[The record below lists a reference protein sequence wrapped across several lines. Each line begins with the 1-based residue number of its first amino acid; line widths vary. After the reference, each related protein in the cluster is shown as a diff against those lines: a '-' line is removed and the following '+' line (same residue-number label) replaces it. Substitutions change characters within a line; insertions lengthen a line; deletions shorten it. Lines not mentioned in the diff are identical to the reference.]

1 MAKRKEEQWVFDA
14 SERTVKLP
22 GHIELHDLLMI
33 VNATTNTIIMNQFV
47 TGKGITARSHAHL
60 DDDVDPDFPYSIDGT
75 CTFTLEFDTTAMSDD
90 DELSIYIDDDRNG
103 LKVRPFGFGTDS
115 IERMRVS
122 NPQSLIDADFEY
134 GLQATKWQN
143 LGLNLNTPSFYE
155 SVGQGLIVTDISSAG
170 TAAYSTITVTVEGNA
185 PAVGSPVS
193 VSGTTNSLAEG
204 LSIVLTSNG
213 STSFTY
219 LAKGSIAS
227 GSIYT
232 PYVSVRE
239 GGIYSGSEKTLSS
252 MTGGGS
258 NRLVTVVFTTAHGLV
273 PGSPI
278 TVSDSTA
285 STQSHE
291 GNFFVMQV
299 VNETTIIYDAGQTVT
314 SGAISITNIKFYAR
328 NDSFF
333 THRPF
338 DGGVLMGTFLST
350 HGLEAKRQT
359 KRYFRYQSG
368 KGFFFS
374 TGTLFSPVFDI
385 QSATYSAPDI
395 IITTQIPHALQIGAG
410 VKIFGVTSPNYDG
423 FYLVKGI
430 DSPTVFR
437 VAANAVPAAST
448 AILEPQPRVGVSTW
462 SGSCVRT
469 GVFDDTNGLFWEYD
483 GQELYV
489 VRRSSTFQLVGTV
502 QVTSGSGIC
511 IGTGTKFN
519 DQLKVGDNIQIRG
532 QKYTVTGVKNNTTIT
547 INPSYRG
554 ESVSN
559 IKPTII
565 RELRIPRSKFNTD
578 KLNGRG
584 PSGYNID
591 LLTMQMMA
599 IQYSWYGAGFVDF
612 MCRGPLGE
620 FITAHRMPN
629 NNINSEAYMRSG
641 NLPARYEVS
650 NISANSQL
658 TVNTGAAGT
667 SVLNLEDASAFP
679 TGVGIA
685 TGYVLLRTN
694 VDGTVFTEVMSYTG
708 KSGNQLTGI
717 TTATS
722 YTQYLA
728 GSNRTFSGITT
739 TTLDHPVGSNVFLLN
754 STCSP
759 TISHWGSAVIIDGN
773 FDDDTGYLFNISNV
787 NITIDGGATK
797 NILLF
802 RPAPSVSDTI
812 PGLLGQREILNRSQI
827 NFKELQ
833 VNIIAQGGSNTS
845 RNVEI
850 AGILNGSNV
859 SGATWT
865 NASSTSVGSAIVYQP
880 SFAQYYAPPNATP
893 FAVPTDGEILF
904 RYIAV
909 EGSSTFD
916 LSQIKE
922 VQNSILGGNNTYPD
936 GPEVLSIII
945 ANRNSNSITADI
957 SLKWTEAQA

>member
-14 SERTVKLP
+14 SERTVKIP
-22 GHIELHDLLMI
+22 GHIELHDVLMI

-47 TGKGITARSHAHL
+47 AGKGITARSHNHL
-60 DDDVDPDFPYSIDGT
+60 DDNVDPDFPYSIDGT
-75 CTFTLEFDTTAMSDD
+75 CTFTLEFDTTAMSDT

-103 LKVRPFGFGTDS
+103 LKVRPYNFGTDS

-143 LGLNLNTPSFYE
+143 LGLNLNVPSFYE
-155 SVGQGLIVTDISSAG
+155 ASGQPLIVTDISSGG
-170 TAAYSTITVTVEGNA
+170 TAAYSTITVTVDGNA
-185 PAVGSPVS
+185 PAVGTPIA
-193 VSGTTNSLAEG
+193 VSGTTNSLSEG

-232 PYVSVRE
+232 PYTVVRE

-252 MTGGGS
+252 MTGSGS
-258 NRLVTVVFTTAHGLV
+258 NVTVVFTTAHGLI

-285 STQSHE
+285 GTQTHE
-291 GNFFVMQV
+291 GNFFVTQV
-299 VNETTIIYDAGQTVT
+299 VNETTIIYNAGQTVT
-314 SGAISITNIKFYAR
+314 SGTISITNVKFYAR

-350 HGLEAKRQT
+350 YGLEAKRQT

-395 IITTQIPHALQIGAG
+395 IITTQIPHCLQIGAG
-410 VKIFGVTSPNYDG
+410 VKIFNITSPKYDG
-423 FYLVKGI
+423 FYLVKQI
-430 DSPTVFR
+430 DSPTSFR
-437 VAANAVPAAST
+437 VAANGVPAAST

-483 GQELYV
+483 GQELYA

-502 QVTSGSGIC
+502 SVTSGSGVC
-511 IGTGTKFN
+511 SGTATKFN
-519 DQLKVGDNIQIRG
+519 EQLKVGDAIQIRG
-532 QKYTVTGVKNNTTIT
+532 QKYVVTGVKNNTTIT
-547 INPSYRG
+547 INPAYRG
-554 ESVSN
+554 ETVSN

-565 RELRIPRSKFNTD
+565 RELRIPRSKFNYD
-578 KLNGRG
+578 KIDGNG

-612 MCRGPLGE
+612 MVRGPLGE
-620 FITAHRMPN
+620 FVIAHRMPN

-650 NISANSQL
+650 NIAANSQL
-658 TVNTGAAGT
+658 TVNTGSAGT
-667 SVLNLEDASAFP
+667 SVLNVKDASAFP
-679 TGVGIA
+679 SGSGISTA
-685 TGYVLLRTN
+685 YVLLNTN
-694 VDGTVFTEVMSYTG
+694 VDGTLFSEVMSYTG
-708 KSGNQLTGI
+708 KSGNQLTGV

-739 TTLDHPVGSNVFLLN
+739 TTLNHPVGTNVILLN
-754 STCSP
+754 STCAP

-773 FDDDTGYLFNISNV
+773 FDDDTGYLFNLSNFNISLTGNQ
-787 NITIDGGATK
+787 TK
-797 NILLF
+797 TVLLF

-812 PGLLGQREILNRSQI
+812 PGTLGQREILNRSQI
-827 NFKELQ
+827 SFKELQ
-833 VNIIAQGGSNTS
+833 VNIIATGGGTP

-850 AGILNGSNV
+850 AGVLNGTNLNT
-859 SGATWT
+859 ATWT
-865 NASSTSVGSAIVYQP
+865 NASSTSVGSASVFQP
-880 SFAQYYAPPNATP
+880 SFAQYDANFST
-893 FAVPTDGEILF
+893 VPIDGEILF

-945 ANRNSNSITADI
+945 ANRNTNSITADI

>member
-14 SERTVKLP
+14 SERTVKIP
-22 GHIELHDLLMI
+22 GHIELHDVLMI

-47 TGKGITARSHAHL
+47 AGKGITARSHAHL

-103 LKVRPFGFGTDS
+103 LKVRPYGFGTDS

-143 LGLNLNTPSFYE
+143 LGLNLNIPSFYE
-155 SVGQGLIVTDISSAG
+155 SVGPALVVTDISSSG
-170 TAAYSTITVTVEGNA
+170 AASYSTITVTVASGA
-185 PAVGSPVS
+185 PAVGTPIS
-193 VSGTTNSLAEG
+193 VFGTSNSLAEG

-213 STSFTY
+213 TTSFTY
-219 LAKGSIAS
+219 LAKGSVPS
-227 GSIYT
+227 GTIYT
-232 PYVSVRE
+232 PYSVVKE
-239 GGIYSGSEKTLSS
+239 GGIYSGAVKPIST
-252 MTGGGS
+252 MTGGGAS
-258 NRLVTVVFTTAHGLV
+258 GIVTVTFPTAHGLV

-278 TVSDSTA
+278 TISDSTA
-285 STQSHE
+285 GTQSHE
-291 GNFFVMQV
+291 GNFFAKQI
-299 VNETTIIYDAGQTVT
+299 NSETSISYDAGQSVT
-314 SGAISITNIKFYAR
+314 NGAITTTNISLYAR

-338 DGGVLMGTFLST
+338 DGGVLMGTSLPV

-385 QSATYSAPDI
+385 QSATYSAPDLVL
-395 IITTQIPHALQIGAG
+395 TTQIPHALQVGAG

-423 FYLVKGI
+423 FYLVKSI
-430 DSPTVFR
+430 DSPTTFR
-437 VAANAVPAAST
+437 VEAVTAPAAST
-448 AILEPQPRVGVSTW
+448 AILEPQPRVGVTTW
-462 SGSCVRT
+462 SGSAVRT

-483 GQELYV
+483 GQELYA

-502 QVTSGSGIC
+502 QVSSNSGVC
-511 IGTGTKFN
+511 TGTATKFN
-519 DQLKVGDNIQIRG
+519 EQLKVGDNIQIRG
-532 QKYTVTGVKNNTTIT
+532 QRYKVTGVKNNLTIT

-554 ESVSN
+554 ETVSN
-559 IKPTII
+559 VKPTII
-565 RELRIPRSKFNTD
+565 RELRIPRSKFNYD
-578 KLNGRG
+578 KLDGNG

-641 NLPARYEVS
+641 NLPARYEVV
-650 NISANSQL
+650 NVSANSQL
-658 TVNTGAAGT
+658 TVNTGSAGT
-667 SVLNLEDASAFP
+667 SVLNLDDASAFP

-685 TGYVLLRTN
+685 TGYVLLNTN
-694 VDGTVFTEVMSYTG
+694 VEGTIFSEVMSYTG
-708 KSGNQLTGI
+708 KSGNQLTGV
-717 TTATS
+717 TTSTS
-722 YTQYLA
+722 YSQYLA
-728 GSNRTFSGITT
+728 GQNRTFSGITT
-739 TTLDHPVGSNVFLLN
+739 TTFDHPIGTNVILLN
-754 STCSP
+754 TTCSP

-773 FDDDTGYLFNISNV
+773 FDDDTGYLFNLSNFD
-787 NITIDGGATK
+787 ITIPANTTRTV
-797 NILLF
+797 LLF

-827 NFKELQ
+827 TLVELQ
-833 VNIIAQGGSNTS
+833 VNNNNA
-845 RNVEI
+845 RNIEI
-850 AGILNGSNV
+850 AGILN
-859 SGATWT
+859 ATNLTSANWQNANTT
-865 NASSTSVGSAIVYQP
+865 NVGSANVFQP
-880 SFAQYYAPPNATP
+880 SFAQYDAT
-893 FAVPTDGEILF
+893 FTTVPIDGEVLF
-904 RYIAV
+904 RYI
-909 EGSSTFD
+909 SSSGTATFD
-916 LSQIKE
+916 LSKIKE
-922 VQNSILGGNNTYPD
+922 VQNSMLGGNNTYPD
-936 GPEVLSIII
+936 GPEVIAFVI
-945 ANRNSNSITADI
+945 ANRNNNSANLDI